1 MMQIG
6 LIAIG
11 AGAAAALLF
20 ASVASGSV
28 LALLLFSLAPLPI
41 AIASLGWNHWAGLFA
56 ALGAAVVLAF
66 IFDGTVFLSF
76 LIGVGLPAWW
86 LGYLAML
93 ARPFETEAGTV
104 LEWYPP
110 GRLVLWAAILGAIVV
125 VVAIPTFGT
134 DDETFR
140 SGMRRGLERVIR
152 GQMGIPKDAP
162 LVIPGISDPEKF
174 LDLLTVITPMT
185 AAVLVTITNVVNIW
199 LAGKVVAFSGRLRRP
214 WPDLRALRL
223 PALSAAG
230 LAAALAASFIGGLP
244 GIAGGVFSASLLMA
258 FAVLGFAV
266 LHSITRG
273 IDARAFVLAGIYAA
287 VLVFGW
293 PVLALAL
300 LGLSEIAFDIRARIA
315 RRRGPPAPTS

>member
-6 LIAIG
+6 IIAFG

-28 LALLLFSLAPLPI
+28 LSLLLFSLAPLPI
-41 AIASLGWNHWAGLFA
+41 AIAALGWSHWAGLFA
-56 ALGAAVVLAF
+56 ALGAAVALAF
-66 IFDGTVFLSF
+66 IFDGAVLLSF

-86 LGYLAML
+86 LCYLAML
-93 ARPFETEAGTV
+93 ARPLETEAGTV

-110 GRLVLWAAILGAIVV
+110 GRLVLWAAILGGLVV
-125 VVAIPTFGT
+125 VAAIPTFGL

-140 SGMRRGLERVIR
+140 ASMRGGLERVIR
-152 GQMGIPKDAP
+152 VQMGIPKDAP
-162 LVIPGISDPEKF
+162 LSIPGVSDPDKF
-174 LDLLTVITPMT
+174 LDLLVAITPAT
-185 AAVLVTITNVVNIW
+185 AAVIVTIRDIVNIW
-199 LAGKVVAFSGRLRRP
+199 LAGKIVALSGRLRRP

-223 PALSAAG
+223 PGLSAAG
-230 LAAALAASFIGGLP
+230 LAAALAISFTGGLA
-244 GIAGGVFSASLLMA
+244 GIVGGVFSASLLMA

-266 LHSITRG
+266 LHTITRG

-300 LGLSEIAFDIRARIA
+300 LGLSEIAFDIRARLA
-315 RRRGPPAPTS
+315 RRRGPPASTS